1 MNERRCD
8 KSRSLRKK
16 RWNTK
21 FSLVGRREKKRWQAM
36 ESATMDGDVKT
47 LELDKICRVCLTI
60 KKDMRP
66 LYGEMIAEMLMECA
80 RIQVNFD

>member
-1 MNERRCD
+1 
-8 KSRSLRKK
+8 
-16 RWNTK
+16 
-21 FSLVGRREKKRWQAM
+21 M

-80 RIQVNFD
+80 RIQVNFDWNWWRIPNQQLIFRLC